1 MRLRSLQKDTIVSLN
16 QKPQSGY
23 FCFLVLY
30 LTTFLYWGIHCFWN
44 VLFCLV
50 AIFNFFRCTATQQY
64 TVTSTGNPKIMSM
77 PPGSTCCQDAPGR
90 SALGLLS
97 HSQALGRHL
106 TISCWIR
113 AAEFLSCS
121 EEQSLPIAHKK
132 KLLFF
137 VWNSR
142 QKTFPSISLRRAW
155 YRKGMF

>member
-23 FCFLVLY
+23 FR
-30 LTTFLYWGIHCFWN
+30 GIHCFWN

-64 TVTSTGNPKIMSM
+64 TVTSTGNPKVMSM
-77 PPGSTCCQDAPGR
+77 PPSSTCCQDAPGR
-90 SALGLLS
+90 SVLGPLS

-106 TISCWIR
+106 MISCWIR
-113 AAEFLSCS
+113 AAELLSCS

-132 KLLFF
+132 KLLFLCEIPGRKPF
-137 VWNSR
+137 PASPWEELGTERECSR
-142 QKTFPSISLRRAW
+142 N
-155 YRKGMF
+155 